1 MVSNTARH
9 ITYGRDLHTIPINDL
24 EEILHGF
31 HAKAPGQWYAD
42 CPSCGATGDH
52 FSIAEIDGRRIFYCH
67 KCQDKA
73 KVWDALLE
81 LINDDDTSD
90 SNTPHKEDIPVS
102 IIRVKT
108 DAPNPALQWYAK
120 YCYTTVDK
128 LLELG
133 IIEGV
138 SNNESYVCHTWPSDL
153 TSRAHCRNM
162 GTKDITW
169 TPGSGPSPDFWPM
182 FPDTM
187 PDTIYV
193 TEGESDCT
201 VLRTGG
207 LKDAYA
213 VTKGASGVPDHSY
226 LAALKQDGLQ
236 NVFLVFDRDEPGCKG
251 AKKLQAAF
259 EAAGTIATS
268 IDITPL
274 INVRKYENDIQ
285 DARKHV
291 GSNEGLVVRHPS
303 F

>member
-1 MVSNTARH
+1 MLLSAQMNILHRKYNIMVSNTARH

-128 LLELG
+128 LLELERHSLNTLVL
-133 IIEGV
+133 I
-138 SNNESYVCHTWPSDL
+138 T
-153 TSRAHCRNM
+153 RARRWFHRHLS
-162 GTKDITW
+162 
-169 TPGSGPSPDFWPM
+169 TP
-182 FPDTM
+182 
-187 PDTIYV
+187 
-193 TEGESDCT
+193 
-201 VLRTGG
+201 
-207 LKDAYA
+207 
-213 VTKGASGVPDHSY
+213 
-226 LAALKQDGLQ
+226 
-236 NVFLVFDRDEPGCKG
+236 N
-251 AKKLQAAF
+251 
-259 EAAGTIATS
+259 
-268 IDITPL
+268 
-274 INVRKYENDIQ
+274 
-285 DARKHV
+285 
-291 GSNEGLVVRHPS
+291 
-303 F
+303 